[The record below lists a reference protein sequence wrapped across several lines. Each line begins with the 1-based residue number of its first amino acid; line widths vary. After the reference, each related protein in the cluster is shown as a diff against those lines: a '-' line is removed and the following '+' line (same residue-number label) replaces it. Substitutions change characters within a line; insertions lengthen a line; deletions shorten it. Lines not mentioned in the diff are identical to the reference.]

1 MTWRRGTTITLEEYR
16 RTEHPQPAPPA
27 RGTRLTEL
35 AAAIGD
41 RPGWQNQAACR
52 GKPTGWW
59 YPPAGQYGPTA
70 KQAVQICATC
80 PVQGPCRDAGT
91 GEPGIWGGVSGQQRR
106 YRTRDTTTAPRNGR
120 PLGPIPTRI
129 LDALTDGHWHTYD
142 ELAYVCADIID
153 TQGPPCRT
161 PRNHRTRSDT
171 TQPGERDRGP
181 APHHRRRSLIAP
193 QSRQSRTVKRQRK
206 TRDPLSAGITH
217 GGTRDSVARNN
228 ERHDRLRRSRRSNG
242 NHHCYWRSTAMDTV
256 RGPSTLCEA
265 EGVTP

>member
-1 MTWRRGTTITLEEYR
+1 MTIAPNWRRGTTITLEEYR

-35 AAAIGD
+35 AAAVGD

-142 ELAYVCADIID
+142 ELAAVCADIID
-153 TQGPPCRT
+153 DDTAHARYETHRDLRAARRGTTGLGPIR
-161 PRNHRTRSDT
+161 RNPANATAGRRLIIAAAVSSLHKA
-171 TQPGERDRGP
+171 GKAER
-181 APHHRRRSLIAP
+181 L
-193 QSRQSRTVKRQRK
+193 
-206 TRDPLSAGITH
+206 
-217 GGTRDSVARNN
+217 
-228 ERHDRLRRSRRSNG
+228 NG
-242 NHHCYWRSTAMDTV
+242 NAR
-256 RGPSTLCEA
+256 L
-265 EGVTP
+265 VTR